1 MKENIKD
8 KIIIQ
13 NILKFDNDNGS
24 GVRIGFY
31 LVNENSISNNK
42 SYKGFTEN
50 ACFYK
55 DISLFDKLPVEIVG
69 KTVDCTFKSI
79 PSTRNPMKSIS
90 MIETIFYN
98 GNNIRLLQ
106 SE

>member
-1 MKENIKD
+1 MKE

-13 NILKFDNDNGS
+13 NILKFDNEKGS

-31 LVNENSISNNK
+31 LVNEGSISNNK

-55 DISLFDKLPVEIVG
+55 DVDVFDKLPVEIIG
-69 KTVDCTFKSI
+69 KTVDCTLKSV
-79 PSTRNPMKSIS
+79 PTLKNPMKSIS
-90 MIETIFYN
+90 MIETIFHN

>member
-1 MKENIKD
+1 MKE

-13 NILKFDNDNGS
+13 NILKFDNNNGS

-31 LVNENSISNNK
+31 LMNDKAMSNNK

-55 DISLFDKLPVEIVG
+55 DIDLFDKLPIDIIG
-69 KTVDCTFKSI
+69 KTVDCTLKSV
-79 PSTRNPMKSIS
+79 PTLKNPMKSVS

-98 GNNIRLLQ
+98 GTNIRLLQ